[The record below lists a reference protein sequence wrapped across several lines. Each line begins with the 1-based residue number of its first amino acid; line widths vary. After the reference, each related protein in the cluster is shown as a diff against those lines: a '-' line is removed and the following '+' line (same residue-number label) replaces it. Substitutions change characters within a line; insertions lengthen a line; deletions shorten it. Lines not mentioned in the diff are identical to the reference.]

1 MDANNEIEV
10 HSVLMR
16 YTQMAPFQKH
26 LASAAP
32 DHLCRVYLVS
42 CADPFERKGVLD
54 SLLAVAAS
62 PDALV
67 VRYTGAETSV
77 REILDALGSP
87 MLFGGEP
94 IVVVDEVDKKLH
106 DALAAWFKE
115 PLAFG
120 YLFLGAKGKI
130 GGSFAEAAG
139 VVLDL
144 TEEKPWDR
152 EKRLGEK
159 LQAMAKNAG
168 MRMSPDAAQLLLERA
183 SGDAALMAHEMEKL
197 VCFAADKQEITRG
210 DVEAL
215 CKSNRS
221 FTLWQIA
228 DDLIWE
234 RVFRA
239 NEAEMGDSSFFHGL
253 VAGLRQQLAL
263 GMKMCAL
270 RGAGVPFGEWKS
282 HFPKIW
288 PKTLEKKAEMAA
300 RLGGAYFGRGLELLF
315 QVELLSKS
323 GSLPTDALLDYF
335 RIKL

>member
-1 MDANNEIEV
+1 
-10 HSVLMR
+10 MR

-32 DHLCRVYLVS
+32 HNVCRVYLVS
-42 CADPFERKGVLD
+42 CADPFERKAVLD
-54 SLLAVAAS
+54 SLLAAVS
-62 PDALV
+62 PPDALV
-67 VRYTGAETSV
+67 VRCAGAETKV
-77 REILDALGSP
+77 RDVLDALNSP
-87 MLFGGEP
+87 RLFGGEP

-106 DALAAWFKE
+106 DALSAWFKE
-115 PLAFG
+115 PLGFG

-130 GGSFAEAAG
+130 GGSFAEAQG

-152 EKRLGEK
+152 EKRLVEK
-159 LQAMAKNAG
+159 LQGMAKNAG
-168 MRMSPDAAQLLLERA
+168 MRLNPDAAHLLLERVE
-183 SGDAALMAHEMEKL
+183 GDAALMAHEMEKL

-210 DVEAL
+210 DVETV
-215 CKSNRS
+215 CKSNRN

-228 DDLIWE
+228 DDLVWE

-239 NEAEMGDSSFFHGL
+239 NEAEMSDASFFHGL
-253 VAGLRQQLAL
+253 VASLRQQLAT

-270 RGAGVPFGEWKS
+270 RGAGVPLGEWKS
-282 HFPKIW
+282 HFPKMW
-288 PKTLEKKAEMAA
+288 PKALEKKAEMSA
-300 RLGGAYFGRGLELLF
+300 RLGGAYFHKGLDLLF